1 MASLNKKIQNVSTS
15 PTNAMAA
22 LAKQIKDQGNDVI
35 SLAIGEPGFS
45 TPDIIKAAGIEAI
58 NKDITKYTNVDGLK
72 ELREAIVSRYKR
84 EYGIEFAADQVCV
97 TSGAKH
103 SLHNIFNCILEAGDE
118 AIFFAPYWVS
128 YPDMIALTGAKP
140 VVVET
145 KFENNFEIDVTDLEK
160 HITAKT
166 KAVIINS
173 PNNPTGLIYSKK
185 CIEDLA
191 NLLRKYPNI
200 WIIGDDIY
208 DQLYFKDRVTLIT
221 EVAPDLADRYVIAS
235 GVSKNFAMTG
245 WRVGFTIAPKLLNDA
260 LKKFQSQSATCAC
273 SISQYAAITAMNM
286 PAQDLQYFV
295 ESYKQKA
302 QFITKYLEAM
312 PYIDVKSAEG
322 TFYLF
327 PDLRKLLEHTNFSTD
342 VELCN
347 ALLREEYVAM
357 MPGVAFGLSGFAR
370 ISCANEMPELEEAM
384 TRVARF
390 INKHVSTK

>member
-1 MASLNKKIQNVSTS
+1 MASLNTKIQNVSTS

-22 LAKQIKDQGNDVI
+22 LAKQIKDQGHDVI

-45 TPDIIKAAGIEAI
+45 SPDIIKQAGIEAI
-58 NKDITKYTNVDGLK
+58 NNNITKYTNVDGLK
-72 ELREAIVSRYKR
+72 ELREAVSARYKR
-84 EYGIEFAADQVCV
+84 EYGVDFAADQICI

-103 SLHNIFNCILEAGDE
+103 SLHNIFNCILEEGDE

-140 VVVET
+140 VVVKT
-145 KFENNFEIDVTDLEK
+145 KFENSFEIDVTDLEK
-160 HITAKT
+160 HITEKT

-173 PNNPTGLIYSKK
+173 PNNPTGLIYSRK

-208 DQLYFKDRVTLIT
+208 DQLYFNNRITLIT

-260 LKKFQSQSATCAC
+260 MKKFQSQSATCAC
-273 SISQYAAITAMNM
+273 SISQYAAITAMQM
-286 PAQDLQYFV
+286 PSQDLQYFV
-295 ESYKQKA
+295 DSYKQKE
-302 QFITKYLEAM
+302 QFVTKCLKDM
-312 PYIDVKSAEG
+312 PYIDVKSADG

-327 PDLRKLLEHTNFSTD
+327 PDIRDLIKHTSFSSD
-342 VELCN
+342 IELCN
-347 ALLREEYVAM
+347 ALLEEEYVAM
-357 MPGVAFGLSGFAR
+357 MPGTAFGLSGFAR

-384 TRVARF
+384 SRLSRF
-390 INKHVSTK
+390 VKRHVSK

>member
-1 MASLNKKIQNVSTS
+1 MASLNTKIQNVSVS

-22 LAKQIKDQGNDVI
+22 LAKQIKDDGNDVV
-35 SLAIGEPGFS
+35 SLAIGEPGFN
-45 TPDIIKAAGIEAI
+45 TPDIVKQAGIQAI
-58 NKDITKYTNVDGLK
+58 NNNITKYTNVDGLK
-72 ELREAIVSRYKR
+72 ELREAVVARYKR
-84 EYGIEFAADQVCV
+84 EYGADFTADQVCV

-103 SLHNIFNCILEAGDE
+103 SLHNIFNCILEQGDE
-118 AIFFAPYWVS
+118 AIYFAPYWVS

-140 VVVET
+140 VAIET
-145 KFENNFEIDVTDLEK
+145 KFEDNFEIDVKELEK
-160 HITAKT
+160 HISDKT

-208 DQLYFKDRVTLIT
+208 DQLFFKDRITLVTD
-221 EVAPDLADRYVIAS
+221 VAPDLADRYVIAS

-260 LKKFQSQSATCAC
+260 MKKFQSQSATCAC
-273 SISQYAAITAMNM
+273 SISQYAAITALEM
-286 PAQDLQYFV
+286 PAKDLEYFAK
-295 ESYKQKA
+295 SYKEKE
-302 QFITKYLEAM
+302 QFVAKSLKDM
-312 PYIDVKSAEG
+312 PYIDVKNADG

-327 PDLRKLLEHTNFSTD
+327 PDLRALIENTNFKDD

-347 ALLREEYVAM
+347 TFLKEEFVAM
-357 MPGVAFGLSGFAR
+357 MPGVAFGLAGFAR
-370 ISCANEMPELEEAM
+370 ISCANELSELKIAM
-384 TRVARF
+384 DRLAKF
-390 INKHVSTK
+390 INRHLK

>member
-1 MASLNKKIQNVSTS
+1 MASLNTKIQNVSTS

-22 LAKQIKDQGNDVI
+22 LAKQIKDQGHDVI

-45 TPDIIKAAGIEAI
+45 SPDIIKQAGIEAI
-58 NKDITKYTNVDGLK
+58 NNNITKYTNVDGLK
-72 ELREAIVSRYKR
+72 ELREAVSARYKR
-84 EYGIEFAADQVCV
+84 EYGVDFAADQICI

-103 SLHNIFNCILEAGDE
+103 SLHNIFNCILEEGDE

-140 VVVET
+140 VVVKT
-145 KFENNFEIDVTDLEK
+145 KFENSFEIDVTDLEK
-160 HITAKT
+160 HITEKT

-173 PNNPTGLIYSKK
+173 PNNPTGLIYSRK

-208 DQLYFKDRVTLIT
+208 DQLYFNNRITLIT

-260 LKKFQSQSATCAC
+260 MKKFQSQSATCAC
-273 SISQYAAITAMNM
+273 SISQYAAITAMQM
-286 PAQDLQYFV
+286 PSQDLQYFV
-295 ESYKQKA
+295 DSYKQKE
-302 QFITKYLEAM
+302 QFVTKCLKDM
-312 PYIDVKSAEG
+312 PYIDVKSADG

-327 PDLRKLLEHTNFSTD
+327 PDIRDLIKHTSFSSD
-342 VELCN
+342 IELCN
-347 ALLREEYVAM
+347 ALLEEEYVAM
-357 MPGVAFGLSGFAR
+357 MPGTAFGLSGFAR

-384 TRVARF
+384 IRLSRF
-390 INKHVSTK
+390 VKRHVSK

>member
-1 MASLNKKIQNVSTS
+1 MASLNTKIQNVSTS

-22 LAKQIKDQGNDVI
+22 LVKQIKDDGNDVV
-35 SLAIGEPGFS
+35 SLAIGEPGFN
-45 TPDIIKAAGIEAI
+45 TPDVVKQAGIEAI
-58 NKDITKYTNVDGLK
+58 NKNVTKYTNVDGLK
-72 ELREAIVSRYKR
+72 ELREAIVARYKR
-84 EYGIEFAADQVCV
+84 EYGVDFSADQVCV

-103 SLHNIFNCILEAGDE
+103 SLHNIFNCVLEEGDE

-140 VVVET
+140 VAVET
-145 KFENNFEIDVTDLEK
+145 KFENNFEIDVADLEK
-160 HITAKT
+160 HITEKT

-208 DQLYFKDRVTLIT
+208 DQLFFKDRITLIT

-245 WRVGFTIAPKLLNDA
+245 WRVGFTIAPKFLNDA
-260 LKKFQSQSATCAC
+260 MKKFQSQSATCAY
-273 SISQYAAITAMNM
+273 SISQYAAITALNM
-286 PAQDLQYFV
+286 PAKDLLYFA
-295 ESYKQKA
+295 ESYQQKE
-302 QFITKYLEAM
+302 QFVTKCLKNM
-312 PYIDVKSAEG
+312 PHIDVKSADG

-327 PDLRKLLEHTNFSTD
+327 PDLRQLIEHTHFKD
-342 VELCN
+342 DAELCG
-347 ALLREEYVAM
+347 ALLKEEYVAM
-357 MPGVAFGLSGFAR
+357 MPGVAFGLAGFAR
-370 ISCANEMPELEEAM
+370 ISCANEMSELEKAM
-384 TRVARF
+384 DRLANFVAR
-390 INKHVSTK
+390 HVSK

>member
-1 MASLNKKIQNVSTS
+1 MASLNTKIQNIAPSA
-15 PTNAMAA
+15 TNAMAA
-22 LAKQIKDQGNDVI
+22 LAKQIKDEGNDVV

-45 TPDIIKAAGIEAI
+45 TPNIVKQAGIDAI
-58 NKDITKYTNVDGLK
+58 NTNVTKYTNVDGLK

-84 EYGIEFAADQVCV
+84 EYGADFKADQVCV

-103 SLHNIFNCILEAGDE
+103 SLHNIFNCILEEGDE

-128 YPDMIALTGAKP
+128 YPAMISLTGAKP

-145 KFENNFEIDVTDLEK
+145 KFENNFEIDVADLEK

-166 KAVIINS
+166 KAIVINN

-191 NLLRKYPNI
+191 DLLRKYPNI

-208 DQLYFKDRVTLIT
+208 DQLFFDNKITLLT

-235 GVSKNFAMTG
+235 GVSKNFAITG

-260 LKKFQSQSATCAC
+260 MKKFQSQSATCAC
-273 SISQYAAITAMNM
+273 SISQFAAITAINM
-286 PAQDLQYFV
+286 SAEDLQYFAD
-295 ESYKQKA
+295 SYQEKTE
-302 QFITKYLEAM
+302 FVTNRLTAM
-312 PYIDVKSAEG
+312 PYIDVKNAHG

-327 PDLRKLLEHTNFSTD
+327 PDLRELIKQTNFTND
-342 VELCN
+342 TELCS
-347 ALLREEYVAM
+347 ALLKEEFVAM
-357 MPGVAFGLSGFAR
+357 MPGIAFGSSGFAR
-370 ISCANEMPELEEAM
+370 ISCANEMSELEKAM
-384 TRVARF
+384 DRLSAF
-390 INKHVSTK
+390 INRHTR

>member
-1 MASLNKKIQNVSTS
+1 MASLNTKIQNVSTS

-22 LAKQIKDQGNDVI
+22 LAKQIKDQGHDVI

-45 TPDIIKAAGIEAI
+45 SPDIIKQAGIEAI
-58 NKDITKYTNVDGLK
+58 NNNITKYTNVDGLK
-72 ELREAIVSRYKR
+72 ELREAVSARYKR
-84 EYGIEFAADQVCV
+84 EYGVDFAADQICI

-103 SLHNIFNCILEAGDE
+103 SLHNIFNCILEEGDE

-140 VVVET
+140 VVVKT
-145 KFENNFEIDVTDLEK
+145 KFENSFEIDVTDLEK
-160 HITAKT
+160 HITEKT
-166 KAVIINS
+166 RAVIINS
-173 PNNPTGLIYSKK
+173 PNNPTGLIYSRK

-208 DQLYFKDRVTLIT
+208 DQLYFNNRITLIT

-260 LKKFQSQSATCAC
+260 MKKFQSQSATCAC
-273 SISQYAAITAMNM
+273 SISQYAAITAMQM
-286 PAQDLQYFV
+286 PSQDLQYFAD
-295 ESYKQKA
+295 SYKQKE
-302 QFITKYLEAM
+302 QFVTKCLKDM
-312 PYIDVKSAEG
+312 PYIDVKRADG

-327 PDLRKLLEHTNFSTD
+327 PDIRDLIKHTSFSSD
-342 VELCN
+342 IELCN
-347 ALLREEYVAM
+347 ALLEEEYVAM
-357 MPGVAFGLSGFAR
+357 MPGTAFGLSGFAR

-384 TRVARF
+384 SRLSRF
-390 INKHVSTK
+390 VKRYVSK

>member
-1 MASLNKKIQNVSTS
+1 MASLNTKIQNVSTS

-22 LAKQIKDQGNDVI
+22 LAKQIKDDGNDVV
-35 SLAIGEPGFS
+35 SLAIGEPGFN
-45 TPDIIKAAGIEAI
+45 TPDVVKQAGIEAI
-58 NKDITKYTNVDGLK
+58 NKNITKYTNVDGLK
-72 ELREAIVSRYKR
+72 ELREAIVARYKR
-84 EYGIEFAADQVCV
+84 EYDIDFAADQVCV

-103 SLHNIFNCILEAGDE
+103 SLHNIFNCILEEGDE

-145 KFENNFEIDVTDLEK
+145 KFENNFEIDVADLEK
-160 HITAKT
+160 HITDKT

-208 DQLYFKDRVTLIT
+208 DQLFFKDRITLIT

-260 LKKFQSQSATCAC
+260 MKKFQSQSATCAC
-273 SISQYAAITAMNM
+273 SVSQYAAITALNM
-286 PAQDLQYFV
+286 PAEDLLYFA
-295 ESYKQKA
+295 ESYQEKE
-302 QFITKYLEAM
+302 QFVTKCLKNM
-312 PYIDVKSAEG
+312 PHIDVKSADG

-327 PDLRKLLEHTNFSTD
+327 PDLRKLIEQTNFKD
-342 VELCN
+342 DAELCS
-347 ALLREEYVAM
+347 ALLKEEYVAM
-357 MPGVAFGLSGFAR
+357 MPGVAFGLTGFAR
-370 ISCANEMPELEEAM
+370 ISCANEMSELEKAM
-384 TRVARF
+384 DRLAKFVAR
-390 INKHVSTK
+390 HVSK

>member
-1 MASLNKKIQNVSTS
+1 MASLNTKIQNVSTS

-22 LAKQIKDQGNDVI
+22 LAKQIKDQGHDVI

-45 TPDIIKAAGIEAI
+45 SPDIIKQAGIEAI
-58 NKDITKYTNVDGLK
+58 NNNITKYTNVDGLK
-72 ELREAIVSRYKR
+72 ELREAVSARYKR
-84 EYGIEFAADQVCV
+84 EYGVDFAADQICI

-103 SLHNIFNCILEAGDE
+103 SLHNIFNCILEEGDE

-140 VVVET
+140 VVVKT
-145 KFENNFEIDVTDLEK
+145 KFENSFEIDVTDLEK
-160 HITAKT
+160 HITEKT

-173 PNNPTGLIYSKK
+173 PNNPTGLIYSRK

-208 DQLYFKDRVTLIT
+208 DQLYFNNRITLIT

-260 LKKFQSQSATCAC
+260 MKKFQSQSATCAC
-273 SISQYAAITAMNM
+273 SISQYAAITAMQM
-286 PAQDLQYFV
+286 PSQDLQYFV
-295 ESYKQKA
+295 DSYKQKE
-302 QFITKYLEAM
+302 QFVTKCLKDM
-312 PYIDVKSAEG
+312 PYIDVKSADG

-327 PDLRKLLEHTNFSTD
+327 PDIRDLIKHTGFSSD
-342 VELCN
+342 IELCN
-347 ALLREEYVAM
+347 ALLEEEYVAM
-357 MPGVAFGLSGFAR
+357 MPGTAFGLSGFAR

-384 TRVARF
+384 SRLSRF
-390 INKHVSTK
+390 VKRHVSK

>member
-1 MASLNKKIQNVSTS
+1 MASLNTKIQNVSTS

-22 LAKQIKDQGNDVI
+22 LAKQIKDQGHDVI

-45 TPDIIKAAGIEAI
+45 SPNIIKQAGIEAI
-58 NKDITKYTNVDGLK
+58 NNNITKYTNVDGLK
-72 ELREAIVSRYKR
+72 ELREAVSARYKR
-84 EYGIEFAADQVCV
+84 EYGVDFAADQICI

-103 SLHNIFNCILEAGDE
+103 SLHNIFNCILEEGDE

-140 VVVET
+140 VVVKT
-145 KFENNFEIDVTDLEK
+145 KFENSFEIDVTDLEK
-160 HITAKT
+160 HITEKT

-173 PNNPTGLIYSKK
+173 PNNPTGLIYSRK

-208 DQLYFKDRVTLIT
+208 DQLYFNNRITLIT

-260 LKKFQSQSATCAC
+260 MKKFQSQSATCAC
-273 SISQYAAITAMNM
+273 SISQYAAITAMQM
-286 PAQDLQYFV
+286 PSQDLQYFV
-295 ESYKQKA
+295 DSYKQKE
-302 QFITKYLEAM
+302 QFVTKCLKDM
-312 PYIDVKSAEG
+312 PYIDVKSADG

-327 PDLRKLLEHTNFSTD
+327 PDIRDLIKHTSFSSD
-342 VELCN
+342 IELCN
-347 ALLREEYVAM
+347 ALLEEEYVAM
-357 MPGVAFGLSGFAR
+357 MPGTAFGLSGFAR

-384 TRVARF
+384 SRLSRF
-390 INKHVSTK
+390 VKRHVSK

>member
-1 MASLNKKIQNVSTS
+1 MASLNTKIQNVSTS

-22 LAKQIKDQGNDVI
+22 LAKQIKDQGHDVI

-45 TPDIIKAAGIEAI
+45 TPEVIKQAGIDAI
-58 NKDITKYTNVDGLK
+58 NNNITKYTNVDGIK
-72 ELREAIVSRYKR
+72 ELREAVSARYKR
-84 EYGIEFAADQVCV
+84 EYNVDFAADQICI

-103 SLHNIFNCILEAGDE
+103 SLHNIFNCILEEGDE
-118 AIFFAPYWVS
+118 VIFFAPYWVS

-140 VVVET
+140 VAIET
-145 KFENNFEIDVTDLEK
+145 KFENDFEIDVTDLEK
-160 HITAKT
+160 RITEKT
-166 KAVIINS
+166 KAIIINS
-173 PNNPTGLIYSKK
+173 PNNPTGLIYSRK

-208 DQLYFKDRVTLIT
+208 DQLYFNNRITLVT

-260 LKKFQSQSATCAC
+260 MKKFQSQSATCAC
-273 SISQYAAITAMNM
+273 SISQYAAITAMEM
-286 PAQDLQYFV
+286 PAKDLQYFV
-295 ESYKQKA
+295 DSYKQKE
-302 QFITKYLEAM
+302 QFVTKSLKDM
-312 PYIDVKSAEG
+312 PYIDVKNADG

-327 PDLRKLLEHTNFSTD
+327 PDIRDLIKHTKFSSD
-342 VELCN
+342 IELCN
-347 ALLREEYVAM
+347 ALLEEEYVAM
-357 MPGVAFGLSGFAR
+357 MPGTAFGLSGFAR

-384 TRVARF
+384 NRLSSFVKRHT
-390 INKHVSTK
+390 S

>member
-1 MASLNKKIQNVSTS
+1 MASLNTKIQNVSTS

-22 LAKQIKDQGNDVI
+22 LAKQIKDQGHDVI

-45 TPDIIKAAGIEAI
+45 SPDIIKQAGIEAI
-58 NKDITKYTNVDGLK
+58 NNNITKYTNVDGLK
-72 ELREAIVSRYKR
+72 ELREAVSARYKR
-84 EYGIEFAADQVCV
+84 EYGVDFAADQICI

-103 SLHNIFNCILEAGDE
+103 SLHNIFNCILEEGDE

-128 YPDMIALTGAKP
+128 YPDMIALTEAKP
-140 VVVET
+140 VVVKT
-145 KFENNFEIDVTDLEK
+145 KFENSFEIDVTDLEK
-160 HITAKT
+160 HITEKT

-173 PNNPTGLIYSKK
+173 PNNPTGLIYSRK

-208 DQLYFKDRVTLIT
+208 DQLYFNNRITLIT

-260 LKKFQSQSATCAC
+260 MKKFQSQSATCAC
-273 SISQYAAITAMNM
+273 SISQYAAITAMQM
-286 PAQDLQYFV
+286 PSKDLQYFAD
-295 ESYKQKA
+295 SYKQKE
-302 QFITKYLEAM
+302 QFVTKCLKDM
-312 PYIDVKSAEG
+312 PYIDVKSADG

-327 PDLRKLLEHTNFSTD
+327 PDIRDLIKHTGFSSD
-342 VELCN
+342 IELCN
-347 ALLREEYVAM
+347 ALLEEEYVAM
-357 MPGVAFGLSGFAR
+357 MPGTAFGLSGFAR

-384 TRVARF
+384 SRLSRF
-390 INKHVSTK
+390 VKRYVSK

>member
-1 MASLNKKIQNVSTS
+1 MASLNTKIQNVSTS

-22 LAKQIKDQGNDVI
+22 LAKQIKDQGHDVI

-45 TPDIIKAAGIEAI
+45 TPDIIKQAGIEAI
-58 NKDITKYTNVDGLK
+58 NNNITKYTNVDGLK
-72 ELREAIVSRYKR
+72 ELREAVSARYKR
-84 EYGIEFAADQVCV
+84 EYGVDFAADQICI

-103 SLHNIFNCILEAGDE
+103 SLHNIFNCILEEGDE

-140 VVVET
+140 VAVKT
-145 KFENNFEIDVTDLEK
+145 KFENSFEIDVTDLEK
-160 HITAKT
+160 HITEKT

-173 PNNPTGLIYSKK
+173 PNNPTGLIYSRK

-208 DQLYFKDRVTLIT
+208 DQLYFNNKITLIT

-260 LKKFQSQSATCAC
+260 MKKFQSQSATCAC
-273 SISQYAAITAMNM
+273 SISQYAAITAMEM
-286 PAQDLQYFV
+286 PAKDLQYFV
-295 ESYKQKA
+295 DSYKQKE
-302 QFITKYLEAM
+302 QFVTKCLKEM
-312 PYIDVKSAEG
+312 PYINVKSADG

-327 PDLRKLLEHTNFSTD
+327 PDIRDLIKHTSFSSD
-342 VELCN
+342 MELCN
-347 ALLREEYVAM
+347 ALLEEEYVAM
-357 MPGVAFGLSGFAR
+357 MPGTAFGLSGFAR

-384 TRVARF
+384 SRLSKFVNR
-390 INKHVSTK
+390 HVSK

>member
-1 MASLNKKIQNVSTS
+1 MASLNTKIQNVSTS

-22 LAKQIKDQGNDVI
+22 LAKQIKDEGHDVV

-45 TPDIIKAAGIEAI
+45 TPDVVKQAGIEAI
-58 NKDITKYTNVDGLK
+58 NTNVTKYTNVDGLK
-72 ELREAIVSRYKR
+72 ELREAIVARYKKM
-84 EYGIEFAADQVCV
+84 YGVNFAADQVCV

-103 SLHNIFNCILEAGDE
+103 SLHNIFNCILEEGDE

-140 VVVET
+140 IVVKT
-145 KFENNFEIDVTDLEK
+145 KFEDSFEIDVKELEK
-160 HITAKT
+160 YITAKT

-208 DQLYFKDRVTLIT
+208 DQLFFKERMTLIT

-235 GVSKNFAMTG
+235 GASKNFAMTG

-260 LKKFQSQSATCAC
+260 MKKFQSQSATCAC
-273 SISQYAAITAMNM
+273 SVSQYAAIAAMNM
-286 PAQDLQYFV
+286 PAEDLLYFAL
-295 ESYKQKA
+295 SYQEKA
-302 QFITKYLEAM
+302 QFVAKCLKEI
-312 PYIDVKSAEG
+312 PYMDVKNADG

-327 PDLRKLLEHTNFSTD
+327 PDLRELIKHTNFKD
-342 VELCN
+342 DAELCS
-347 ALLREEYVAM
+347 ALLKEEYVAM

-370 ISCANEMPELEEAM
+370 ISCANEMPELEKAM
-384 TRVARF
+384 DRLAKF
-390 INKHVSTK
+390 INRHIK

>member
-1 MASLNKKIQNVSTS
+1 MASLNTKIQNVSTS

-22 LAKQIKDQGNDVI
+22 LAKQIKDQGHDVI

-45 TPDIIKAAGIEAI
+45 TPEVIKQAGIDAI
-58 NKDITKYTNVDGLK
+58 NNNITKYTNVDGIK
-72 ELREAIVSRYKR
+72 ELREAVSARYKR
-84 EYGIEFAADQVCV
+84 EYDVDFAADQICI

-103 SLHNIFNCILEAGDE
+103 SLHNIFNCILEEGDE
-118 AIFFAPYWVS
+118 VIFFAPYWVS

-140 VVVET
+140 VAIET
-145 KFENNFEIDVTDLEK
+145 KFENDFEIDVTDLEK
-160 HITAKT
+160 RITEKT
-166 KAVIINS
+166 KAIIINS
-173 PNNPTGLIYSKK
+173 PNNPTGLIYSRK

-208 DQLYFKDRVTLIT
+208 DQLYFNNRITLVT

-260 LKKFQSQSATCAC
+260 MKKFQSQSATCAC
-273 SISQYAAITAMNM
+273 SISQYAAITAMEM
-286 PAQDLQYFV
+286 PAKDLQYFV
-295 ESYKQKA
+295 DSYKQKE
-302 QFITKYLEAM
+302 QFVTKSLKDM
-312 PYIDVKSAEG
+312 PYIDVKNADG

-327 PDLRKLLEHTNFSTD
+327 PDIRDLIKHTKFSSD
-342 VELCN
+342 IELCN
-347 ALLREEYVAM
+347 ALLEEEYVAM
-357 MPGVAFGLSGFAR
+357 MPGTAFGLSGFAR

-384 TRVARF
+384 NRLSSFVKRHT
-390 INKHVSTK
+390 S

>member
-1 MASLNKKIQNVSTS
+1 MIKLNAKIQNVSTS

-22 LAKQIKDQGNDVI
+22 LAKQIKDEGNDVV

-45 TPDIIKAAGIEAI
+45 TPEVVKQAGIEAI
-58 NKDITKYTNVDGLK
+58 NTDITKYTNVDGIK
-72 ELREAIVSRYKR
+72 ELREAVAARYKR
-84 EYGIEFAADQVCV
+84 DYNVDFKADQVCI

-103 SLHNIFNCILEAGDE
+103 SLHNIFNCILEDGDE

-140 VVVET
+140 VVVKT
-145 KFENNFEIDVTDLEK
+145 RFEDNFEIDVAELEK
-160 HITAKT
+160 HITTKT
-166 KAVIINS
+166 KAVIINN

-185 CIEDLA
+185 CIQDLA

-208 DQLYFKDRVTLIT
+208 DQLLFKEKITLLT

-235 GVSKNFAMTG
+235 GVSKNYAMTG

-260 LKKFQSQSATCAC
+260 MKKFQSQSVTCAC
-273 SISQYAAITAMNM
+273 SVSQFAAITAMNM
-286 PAQDLQYFV
+286 PATDLQYFAD
-295 ESYKQKA
+295 SYKEKEQFVSKA
-302 QFITKYLEAM
+302 LEDM
-312 PYIDVKSAEG
+312 PYIDVKRADG

-327 PDLRKLLEHTNFSTD
+327 PDLRKLIEHTGFASD
-342 VELCN
+342 AELCS
-347 ALLREEYVAM
+347 ALLKEEFVAM

-370 ISCANEMPELEEAM
+370 ISCANEMSELEKAM
-384 TRVARF
+384 NRLKNFIAR
-390 INKHVSTK
+390 HTA

>member
-1 MASLNKKIQNVSTS
+1 MASLNTKIQNVSTS

-22 LAKQIKDQGNDVI
+22 LAKQIKDQGHDVI

-45 TPDIIKAAGIEAI
+45 TPDIIKQAGIEAI
-58 NKDITKYTNVDGLK
+58 NNNITKYTNVDGLK
-72 ELREAIVSRYKR
+72 ELREAVSARYKR
-84 EYGIEFAADQVCV
+84 EYGADFAVDQICI

-103 SLHNIFNCILEAGDE
+103 SLHNIFNCILEEGDE

-140 VVVET
+140 VAVKT
-145 KFENNFEIDVTDLEK
+145 KFENSFEIDVTDLEK
-160 HITAKT
+160 HITEKT

-173 PNNPTGLIYSKK
+173 PNNPTGLIYSRK

-208 DQLYFKDRVTLIT
+208 DQLYFNNRITLIT

-260 LKKFQSQSATCAC
+260 MKKFQSQSATCAC
-273 SISQYAAITAMNM
+273 SISQYAAITAMEM
-286 PAQDLQYFV
+286 PAKDLQYFV
-295 ESYKQKA
+295 DSYKQKE
-302 QFITKYLEAM
+302 QFVAKCLKEM
-312 PYIDVKSAEG
+312 PYVNVKSADS

-327 PDLRKLLEHTNFSTD
+327 PDIRDLIKHTSFSSD
-342 VELCN
+342 MGLCN
-347 ALLREEYVAM
+347 ALLEEEYVAM
-357 MPGVAFGLSGFAR
+357 MPGTAFGLSGFAR

-384 TRVARF
+384 SRLSKFVNR
-390 INKHVSTK
+390 HVSK

>member
-1 MASLNKKIQNVSTS
+1 MASLNTKIQNVSTS

-22 LAKQIKDQGNDVI
+22 LAKQIKDQGHDVI

-45 TPDIIKAAGIEAI
+45 TPEVIKQAGIDAI
-58 NKDITKYTNVDGLK
+58 NNNITKYTNVDGIK
-72 ELREAIVSRYKR
+72 ELREAVSARYKR
-84 EYGIEFAADQVCV
+84 EYNVDFAADQICI

-103 SLHNIFNCILEAGDE
+103 SLHNIFNCILEEGDE
-118 AIFFAPYWVS
+118 VIFFAPYWVS

-140 VVVET
+140 VAIET
-145 KFENNFEIDVTDLEK
+145 KFENDFEIDVTDLEK
-160 HITAKT
+160 RITEKT
-166 KAVIINS
+166 KAIIINS
-173 PNNPTGLIYSKK
+173 PNNPTGLIYSRK

-208 DQLYFKDRVTLIT
+208 DQLYFNNRITLVT

-260 LKKFQSQSATCAC
+260 MKKFQSQSATCAC
-273 SISQYAAITAMNM
+273 SISQYSAITAMEM
-286 PAQDLQYFV
+286 PAKDLQYFV
-295 ESYKQKA
+295 DSYKQKE
-302 QFITKYLEAM
+302 QFATKSLKDM
-312 PYIDVKSAEG
+312 PYIDVKNADG

-327 PDLRKLLEHTNFSTD
+327 PDIRDLIKHTKFSSD
-342 VELCN
+342 IELCN
-347 ALLREEYVAM
+347 TLLEEEYVAM
-357 MPGVAFGLSGFAR
+357 MPGTAFGLSGFAR

-384 TRVARF
+384 NRLSSFVKRHT
-390 INKHVSTK
+390 S

>member
-1 MASLNKKIQNVSTS
+1 MASLNTKIQNVSTS

-22 LAKQIKDQGNDVI
+22 LAKQIKDQGHDVI

-45 TPDIIKAAGIEAI
+45 TPEVIKQAGIGAI
-58 NKDITKYTNVDGLK
+58 NNNITKYTNVDGIK
-72 ELREAIVSRYKR
+72 ELREAVSARYKR
-84 EYGIEFAADQVCV
+84 EYNVDFAADQICI

-103 SLHNIFNCILEAGDE
+103 SLHNIFNCILEEGDE
-118 AIFFAPYWVS
+118 VIFFAPYWVS

-140 VVVET
+140 VAIET
-145 KFENNFEIDVTDLEK
+145 KFENDFEIDVTDLEK
-160 HITAKT
+160 RITEKT
-166 KAVIINS
+166 KAIIINS
-173 PNNPTGLIYSKK
+173 PNNPTGLIYSRK

-208 DQLYFKDRVTLIT
+208 DQLYFNNRITLVT

-260 LKKFQSQSATCAC
+260 MKKFQSQSATCAC
-273 SISQYAAITAMNM
+273 SISQYAAITAMEM
-286 PAQDLQYFV
+286 PAKDLQYFV
-295 ESYKQKA
+295 DSYKQKE
-302 QFITKYLEAM
+302 QFVTKSLKDM
-312 PYIDVKSAEG
+312 PYIDVKNADG

-327 PDLRKLLEHTNFSTD
+327 PDIRDLIKHTKFSSD
-342 VELCN
+342 IELCN
-347 ALLREEYVAM
+347 ALLEEEYVAM
-357 MPGVAFGLSGFAR
+357 MPGTAFGLFGFAR

-384 TRVARF
+384 NRLSSFVKRHT
-390 INKHVSTK
+390 S

>member
-1 MASLNKKIQNVSTS
+1 MASLNTKIQNVSTS

-22 LAKQIKDQGNDVI
+22 LAKQIKDQGHDVI

-45 TPDIIKAAGIEAI
+45 TPEVIKQAGIDAI
-58 NKDITKYTNVDGLK
+58 NNNITKYTNVDGIK
-72 ELREAIVSRYKR
+72 ELREAVSARYKR
-84 EYGIEFAADQVCV
+84 EYDVDFAADQICI

-103 SLHNIFNCILEAGDE
+103 SLHNIFNCILEEGDE
-118 AIFFAPYWVS
+118 VIFFAPYWVS

-140 VVVET
+140 VAIET
-145 KFENNFEIDVTDLEK
+145 KFENDFEIDVTDLEK
-160 HITAKT
+160 RITEKT
-166 KAVIINS
+166 KAIIINS
-173 PNNPTGLIYSKK
+173 PNNPTGLIYSRK

-208 DQLYFKDRVTLIT
+208 DQLYFNNRITLVT

-260 LKKFQSQSATCAC
+260 MKKFQSQSATCAC
-273 SISQYAAITAMNM
+273 SISQYAAITAMEM
-286 PAQDLQYFV
+286 PAKDLQYFV
-295 ESYKQKA
+295 DSYKQKE
-302 QFITKYLEAM
+302 QFVTKSLKDM
-312 PYIDVKSAEG
+312 PYIDVKNAGG

-327 PDLRKLLEHTNFSTD
+327 PDIRDLIKHTKFSSD
-342 VELCN
+342 IELCN
-347 ALLREEYVAM
+347 ALLEEEYVAM
-357 MPGVAFGLSGFAR
+357 MPGTAFGLSGFAR

-384 TRVARF
+384 NRLSSFVKRHT
-390 INKHVSTK
+390 S

>member
-1 MASLNKKIQNVSTS
+1 MASLNTKIQNVSTS

-22 LAKQIKDQGNDVI
+22 LAKQIKDQGHDVI

-45 TPDIIKAAGIEAI
+45 SPDIIKQAGIEAI
-58 NKDITKYTNVDGLK
+58 NNNITKYTNVDGLK
-72 ELREAIVSRYKR
+72 ELREAVSARYKR
-84 EYGIEFAADQVCV
+84 EYGVDFAADQICI

-103 SLHNIFNCILEAGDE
+103 SLHNIFNCILEEGDE

-140 VVVET
+140 VVVKT
-145 KFENNFEIDVTDLEK
+145 KFENSFEIDVTDLEK
-160 HITAKT
+160 HITEKT

-173 PNNPTGLIYSKK
+173 PNNPTGLIYSRK

-208 DQLYFKDRVTLIT
+208 DQLYFNNRITLIT

-260 LKKFQSQSATCAC
+260 MKKFQSQSATCAC
-273 SISQYAAITAMNM
+273 SISQYAAITAMQM
-286 PAQDLQYFV
+286 PSQDLQYFV
-295 ESYKQKA
+295 DSYKQKE
-302 QFITKYLEAM
+302 QFVTKCLKDM
-312 PYIDVKSAEG
+312 PYIDVKSADG

-327 PDLRKLLEHTNFSTD
+327 PDIRDLIKHTSFSSD
-342 VELCN
+342 IELCN
-347 ALLREEYVAM
+347 ALLEEEYVAM
-357 MPGVAFGLSGFAR
+357 MPGTAFGLSGFAR
-370 ISCANEMPELEEAM
+370 ISCANEMLELEEAM
-384 TRVARF
+384 SRLSRF
-390 INKHVSTK
+390 VKRHVSK

>member
-1 MASLNKKIQNVSTS
+1 MASLNTKIQNVSTS

-22 LAKQIKDQGNDVI
+22 LAKQIKDQGHDVI

-45 TPDIIKAAGIEAI
+45 SPDIIKQAGIEAI
-58 NKDITKYTNVDGLK
+58 NNNITKYTNVDGLK
-72 ELREAIVSRYKR
+72 ELREAVSARYKR
-84 EYGIEFAADQVCV
+84 EYGVDFAADQICI

-103 SLHNIFNCILEAGDE
+103 SLHNIFNCILEEGDE

-140 VVVET
+140 VVVKT
-145 KFENNFEIDVTDLEK
+145 KFENSFEIDVTDLEK
-160 HITAKT
+160 HITEKT

-173 PNNPTGLIYSKK
+173 PNNPTGLIYSRK

-208 DQLYFKDRVTLIT
+208 DQLYFNNRITLIT

-260 LKKFQSQSATCAC
+260 MKKFQSQSATCAC
-273 SISQYAAITAMNM
+273 SISQYAAITAMQM
-286 PAQDLQYFV
+286 PSQDLQYFAD
-295 ESYKQKA
+295 SYKQKE
-302 QFITKYLEAM
+302 QFVTKCLKDM
-312 PYIDVKSAEG
+312 PYIDVKSADG

-327 PDLRKLLEHTNFSTD
+327 PDIRDLIKHTGFSSD
-342 VELCN
+342 IELCN
-347 ALLREEYVAM
+347 ALLEEEYVAM
-357 MPGVAFGLSGFAR
+357 MPGTAFGLSGFAR

-384 TRVARF
+384 SRLSRF
-390 INKHVSTK
+390 VKRHVSK

>member
-1 MASLNKKIQNVSTS
+1 MASLNTKIQNVSTS

-22 LAKQIKDQGNDVI
+22 LAKQIKDRGHDVI

-45 TPDIIKAAGIEAI
+45 TPEVIKQAGIGAI
-58 NKDITKYTNVDGLK
+58 NNNITKYTNVDGIK
-72 ELREAIVSRYKR
+72 ELREAVSARYKR
-84 EYGIEFAADQVCV
+84 EYNVDFAADQICI

-103 SLHNIFNCILEAGDE
+103 SLHNIFNCILEEGDE
-118 AIFFAPYWVS
+118 VIFFAPYWVS

-140 VVVET
+140 VAIET
-145 KFENNFEIDVTDLEK
+145 KFENDFEIDVTDLEK
-160 HITAKT
+160 LITEKT
-166 KAVIINS
+166 KAIIINS
-173 PNNPTGLIYSKK
+173 PNNPTGLIYSRK

-208 DQLYFKDRVTLIT
+208 DQLYFNNRITLVT

-260 LKKFQSQSATCAC
+260 MKKFQSQSATCAC
-273 SISQYAAITAMNM
+273 SISQYAAITAMEM
-286 PAQDLQYFV
+286 PAKDLQYFV
-295 ESYKQKA
+295 DSYKQKE
-302 QFITKYLEAM
+302 QFVTKSLKDM
-312 PYIDVKSAEG
+312 PYIDVKNADG

-327 PDLRKLLEHTNFSTD
+327 PDIRDLIKHTKFSSD
-342 VELCN
+342 IELCN
-347 ALLREEYVAM
+347 ALLEEEYVAM
-357 MPGVAFGLSGFAR
+357 MPGTAFGLSGFAR

-384 TRVARF
+384 NRLSSFVKRHT
-390 INKHVSTK
+390 S

>member
-1 MASLNKKIQNVSTS
+1 MASLNKKIQNVAPSA
-15 PTNAMAA
+15 TNAMAA
-22 LAKQIKDQGNDVI
+22 LAKQIKDDGNDVV
-35 SLAIGEPGFS
+35 SLAVGEPGFN
-45 TPDIIKAAGIEAI
+45 TPDVVKEAGIEAI
-58 NKDITKYTNVDGLK
+58 NSNITKYTNVDGLK
-72 ELREAIVSRYKR
+72 ELREAIVTHYKR
-84 EYGIEFAADQVCV
+84 EYGVNFAADQVCV

-103 SLHNIFNCILEAGDE
+103 SLHNIFNCILEDGDE

-128 YPDMIALTGAKP
+128 YPAMVSLTGAKP

-145 KFENNFEIDVTDLEK
+145 KFENGFEIDIADLEK
-160 HITAKT
+160 HITDKT
-166 KAVIINS
+166 KAIIINN

-208 DQLYFKDRVTLIT
+208 DQLFFDHKITLLT

-260 LKKFQSQSATCAC
+260 MKKFQSQSVTCAC

-286 PAQDLQYFV
+286 PAQDLLYFA
-295 ESYKQKA
+295 ESYQEKA
-302 QFITKYLEAM
+302 EFVTSCLRSM
-312 PYIDVKSAEG
+312 PYIDVKSAHG

-327 PDLRKLLEHTNFSTD
+327 PDLRKLIENTSFESDT
-342 VELCN
+342 EFCS
-347 ALLREEYVAM
+347 ALLKEEFVAM
-357 MPGVAFGLSGFAR
+357 MPGVAFGSSGFAR
-370 ISCANEMPELEEAM
+370 ISCANEMVELEKAM
-384 TRVARF
+384 DRLAKF
-390 INKHVSTK
+390 INRHAK